1 MSSTTAGA
9 VRSTSSTPPRAAI
22 ALTTLILGAF
32 VANIN
37 LSIAN
42 VALPDIGRDLDATT
56 VQQTMVASMFTMG
69 LAASVLYLGA
79 IGDRYGRRKL
89 LLCGSV
95 LTIPAGLASAYAP
108 NIEFLIGARFVAG
121 LAAGLMFPTT
131 LSLLSALWRGPA
143 QTKAIALWSGIGGGA
158 AALGGV
164 IGGAMLEVFWWGSV
178 FLFALPLAVV
188 VIVLALWVIPV
199 KAGEEDVPVD
209 HLGGVLSVI
218 AVASLIMG
226 IQTLPNGLSPSLWIL
241 FGVAIVS
248 GALFFWRQKRAPR
261 PLVDLDAAS
270 VPTFWVAALAGTI
283 TFGSLM
289 GALFL
294 GAQFTQNVLGYDSLS
309 AALVTLPMSIMLILV
324 SPLAGKLVQQRGSR
338 TTLAIGLVVVAVG
351 FVVMIVTWRSGASVG
366 VVLLSYALVGAGVGV
381 CATPAAHSLMA
392 SLPVSRAGM
401 GSAFTD
407 LTRDFGGAIMQAIMG
422 TLLAVVYA
430 NYFQRAFSNLPPAQ
444 AANLS
449 DEAAAQ
455 IVGSYQGAEEVA
467 KSFPQASAEQ
477 LISAAD
483 KAFTEG
489 KSVAYVLALVMTLF
503 AFVLVWWKY
512 PRRDDERAFFAH
524 MEAQESQKASGGDS
538 DASGTPGSQGNAA
551 GAQPA

>member
-1 MSSTTAGA
+1 MSTASA
-9 VRSTSSTPPRAAI
+9 EPAHAPSISPPHAAI

-89 LLCGSV
+89 LLCGAV

-131 LSLLSALWRGPA
+131 LSLLSALWRGAA
-143 QTKAIALWSGIGGGA
+143 QTRAIALWSGVGGGA

-188 VIVLALWVIPV
+188 VIVLALRALPA

-226 IQTLPNGLSPSLWIL
+226 IQTLPNGFSTSMGLL
-241 FGVAIVS
+241 FATALVAGV
-248 GALFFWRQKRAPR
+248 LFFWRQKRAPR

-294 GAQFTQNVLGYDSLS
+294 GAQFTQNVLGYDSLK
-309 AALVTLPMSIMLILV
+309 AALMTLPMSLMLIII
-324 SPLAGKLVQQRGSR
+324 SPFAGRMVQARGSR
-338 TTLAIGLVVVAVG
+338 VTLAFGLVVVAVG
-351 FVVMIVTWRSGASVG
+351 FIIMIVTWHEGASVF
-366 VVLLSYALVGAGVGV
+366 VVLLSYAVVGAGVGA
-381 CATPAAHSLMA
+381 CATPAAHALMA

-407 LTRDFGGAIMQAIMG
+407 LTRDFGGAIMQAVMG

-430 NYFQRAFSNLPPAQ
+430 NYFRNAFANLPPQ
-444 AANLS
+444 EAANLS
-449 DEAAAQ
+449 QEAAEQ
-455 IVGSYQGAEEVA
+455 MVGSYQGAEQVA
-467 KSFPQASAEQ
+467 QSYPQASAERV
-477 LISAAD
+477 IAAANE
-483 KAFTEG
+483 AFTEG
-489 KSVAYVLALVMTLF
+489 KSVAYILALVLTLF
-503 AFVLVWWKY
+503 ALILVLWKY
-512 PRRDDERAFFAH
+512 PRRAQEREFFAQ
-524 MEAQESQKASGGDS
+524 MQAQSAAEEAAS
-538 DASGTPGSQGNAA
+538 ANAA
-551 GAQPA
+551 GA

>member
-1 MSSTTAGA
+1 MNSAPVGA
-9 VRSTSSTPPRAAI
+9 SRAVSLSPPHAVL
-22 ALTTLILGAF
+22 ALATLILGAF

-42 VALPDIGRDLDATT
+42 VALPDIGRDLAATT
-56 VQQTMVASMFTMG
+56 VQQTMVVSMFTMG
-69 LAASVLYLGA
+69 LAASVLYFGA

-89 LLCGSV
+89 LIFGAV

-143 QTKAIALWSGIGGGA
+143 QTKAIALWSGVGGGA

-178 FLFALPLAVV
+178 FLFTLPLAVV
-188 VIVLALWVIPV
+188 VIVLALKVLPAR
-199 KAGEEDVPVD
+199 AGEEDVPVD

-218 AVASLIMG
+218 AVACLIMA
-226 IQTLPNGLSPSLWIL
+226 IQTLPDGFSASMAALLA
-241 FGVAIVS
+241 GAIVA
-248 GALFFWRQKRAPR
+248 GVLFFWRQRRAPR

-294 GAQFTQNVLGYDSLS
+294 GAEFTQTVLGYTSIK
-309 AALVTLPMSIMLILV
+309 AALVTLPMSIMLMLV
-324 SPLAGKLVQQRGSR
+324 SPFAAKLVSKRGSR
-338 TTLAIGLVVVAVG
+338 MTLAIGLVIVASG
-351 FVVMIVTWRSGASVG
+351 LFVMVLTWNAGASVW
-366 VVLLSYALVGAGVGV
+366 VVLLSYGIVGAGVGL

-407 LTRDFGGAIMQAIMG
+407 LTRDFGGAIMQAVMG
-422 TLLAVVYA
+422 TVLAVVYA
-430 NYFQRAFSNLPPAQ
+430 NYFRNAFANLPPAE

-449 DEAAAQ
+449 DQAAQ
-455 IVGSYQGAEEVA
+455 QMVGSYQGAEQVA
-467 KSFPQASAEQ
+467 ASYPQASAEKV
-477 LISAAD
+477 IAAANQ
-483 KAFTEG
+483 AFTEG
-489 KSVAYVLALVMTLF
+489 KSVAYALALVLTVCAL
-503 AFVLVWWKY
+503 VLVLWKY
-512 PRRDDERAFFAH
+512 PRHEEEQAFFDE
-524 MEAQESQKASGGDS
+524 MERKSASEAATAANAGG
-538 DASGTPGSQGNAA
+538 A
-551 GAQPA
+551 

>member
-1 MSSTTAGA
+1 MSTASA
-9 VRSTSSTPPRAAI
+9 EPAHAPSISPPHAAI

-89 LLCGSV
+89 LLCGAV

-131 LSLLSALWRGPA
+131 LSLLSALWRGAA
-143 QTKAIALWSGIGGGA
+143 QTRAIALWSGVGGGA

-188 VIVLALWVIPV
+188 VIVLALRALPA

-226 IQTLPNGLSPSLWIL
+226 IQTLPNGFSASMGLL
-241 FGVAIVS
+241 FATALVAGV
-248 GALFFWRQKRAPR
+248 LFFWRQKRAPR

-294 GAQFTQNVLGYDSLS
+294 GAQFTQNVLGYDSLK
-309 AALVTLPMSIMLILV
+309 AALMTLPMSLMLIII
-324 SPLAGKLVQQRGSR
+324 SPFAGRMVQARGSR
-338 TTLAIGLVVVAVG
+338 VTLAFGLVVVAVG
-351 FVVMIVTWRSGASVG
+351 FIIMIVTWHEGASVF
-366 VVLLSYALVGAGVGV
+366 VVLLSYAVVGAGVGA
-381 CATPAAHSLMA
+381 CATPAAHALMA

-430 NYFQRAFSNLPPAQ
+430 NYFRNAFANLPPQ
-444 AANLS
+444 EAANLS
-449 DEAAAQ
+449 QEAAEQ
-455 IVGSYQGAEEVA
+455 MVGSYQGAEQVA
-467 KSFPQASAEQ
+467 QSYPQASAERV
-477 LISAAD
+477 IAAANE
-483 KAFTEG
+483 AFTEG
-489 KSVAYVLALVMTLF
+489 KSVAYILALVLTLL
-503 AFVLVWWKY
+503 ALVLVLWKY
-512 PRRDDERAFFAH
+512 PRRAQERAFFAQ
-524 MEAQESQKASGGDS
+524 MQAQSAAEEAAS
-538 DASGTPGSQGNAA
+538 ANAA
-551 GAQPA
+551 GA

>member
-1 MSSTTAGA
+1 MSTASA
-9 VRSTSSTPPRAAI
+9 EPAHAPSISPPHAAI

-89 LLCGSV
+89 LLCGAV

-131 LSLLSALWRGPA
+131 LSLLSALWRGAA
-143 QTKAIALWSGIGGGA
+143 QTRAIALWSGVGGGA

-188 VIVLALWVIPV
+188 VIVLALRALPA

-226 IQTLPNGLSPSLWIL
+226 IQTLPNGFSTSMGLL
-241 FGVAIVS
+241 FATALVAGV
-248 GALFFWRQKRAPR
+248 LFFWRQKRAPR

-294 GAQFTQNVLGYDSLS
+294 GAQFTQNVLGYDSLK
-309 AALVTLPMSIMLILV
+309 AALMTLPMSLMLIII
-324 SPLAGKLVQQRGSR
+324 SPFAGRMVQARGSR
-338 TTLAIGLVVVAVG
+338 VTLAFGLVVVAVG
-351 FVVMIVTWRSGASVG
+351 FIIMIVTWHEGASVF
-366 VVLLSYALVGAGVGV
+366 VVLLSYAVVGAGVGA
-381 CATPAAHSLMA
+381 CATPAAHALMG

-430 NYFQRAFSNLPPAQ
+430 NYFRNAFANLPPQ
-444 AANLS
+444 EAANLS
-449 DEAAAQ
+449 QEAAEQ
-455 IVGSYQGAEEVA
+455 MVGSYQGAEQVA
-467 KSFPQASAEQ
+467 QSYPQASAERV
-477 LISAAD
+477 IAAANE
-483 KAFTEG
+483 AFTEG
-489 KSVAYVLALVMTLF
+489 KSVAYILALVLTLL
-503 AFVLVWWKY
+503 ALVLVLWKY
-512 PRRDDERAFFAH
+512 PRRAQERAFFAQ
-524 MEAQESQKASGGDS
+524 MQAQSAAEEAAS
-538 DASGTPGSQGNAA
+538 ANAA
-551 GAQPA
+551 GA

>member
-1 MSSTTAGA
+1 MSTASA
-9 VRSTSSTPPRAAI
+9 EPAHAPSISPPHAAI

-89 LLCGSV
+89 LLCGAV

-131 LSLLSALWRGPA
+131 LSLLSALWRGAA
-143 QTKAIALWSGIGGGA
+143 QTRAIALWSGVGGGA

-188 VIVLALWVIPV
+188 VIVLALRALPA

-226 IQTLPNGLSPSLWIL
+226 IQTLPNGFSASMGLL
-241 FGVAIVS
+241 FATALVAGV
-248 GALFFWRQKRAPR
+248 LFFWRQKRAPR

-294 GAQFTQNVLGYDSLS
+294 GAQFTQNVLGYDSLK
-309 AALVTLPMSIMLILV
+309 AALMTLPMSLMLIII
-324 SPLAGKLVQQRGSR
+324 SPFAGRMVQDRGSR
-338 TTLAIGLVVVAVG
+338 VTLAFGLVVVAIG
-351 FVVMIVTWRSGASVG
+351 FIIMIVTWHEGASVF
-366 VVLLSYALVGAGVGV
+366 VVLLSYAVVGAGVGA
-381 CATPAAHSLMA
+381 CATPAAHALMA

-407 LTRDFGGAIMQAIMG
+407 LTRDFGGAIMQAVMG

-430 NYFQRAFSNLPPAQ
+430 NYFRNAFANLPPQ
-444 AANLS
+444 EAANLS
-449 DEAAAQ
+449 QEAAEQ
-455 IVGSYQGAEEVA
+455 MVGSYQGAEQVA
-467 KSFPQASAEQ
+467 QSYPQASAERV
-477 LISAAD
+477 IAAANE
-483 KAFTEG
+483 AFTEG
-489 KSVAYVLALVMTLF
+489 KSVAYILALVLTLL
-503 AFVLVWWKY
+503 ALVLVLWKY
-512 PRRDDERAFFAH
+512 PRRAQERAFFAQ
-524 MEAQESQKASGGDS
+524 MQAQSAAEEAAS
-538 DASGTPGSQGNAA
+538 ANAA
-551 GAQPA
+551 GA

>member
-1 MSSTTAGA
+1 MSTASA
-9 VRSTSSTPPRAAI
+9 EPAHAPSISPPHAAI

-89 LLCGSV
+89 LLCGAV

-131 LSLLSALWRGPA
+131 LSLLSALWRGAA
-143 QTKAIALWSGIGGGA
+143 QTRAIALWSGVGGGA

-188 VIVLALWVIPV
+188 VIVLALRALPA

-226 IQTLPNGLSPSLWIL
+226 IQTLPNGFSASMGLL
-241 FGVAIVS
+241 FATALVAGV
-248 GALFFWRQKRAPR
+248 LFFWRQKRAPR

-294 GAQFTQNVLGYDSLS
+294 GAQFTQNVLGYDSLK
-309 AALVTLPMSIMLILV
+309 AALMTLPMSLMLIII
-324 SPLAGKLVQQRGSR
+324 SPFAGRMVQARGSR
-338 TTLAIGLVVVAVG
+338 VTLAFGLVVVAVG
-351 FVVMIVTWRSGASVG
+351 FIIMIVTWHEGASVF
-366 VVLLSYALVGAGVGV
+366 VVLLSYAVVGAGVGA
-381 CATPAAHSLMA
+381 CATPAAHALMA

-407 LTRDFGGAIMQAIMG
+407 LTRDFGGAIMQAVMG

-430 NYFQRAFSNLPPAQ
+430 NYFRNAFANLPPQ
-444 AANLS
+444 EAANLS
-449 DEAAAQ
+449 QEAAEQ
-455 IVGSYQGAEEVA
+455 MVGSYQGAEQVA
-467 KSFPQASAEQ
+467 QSYPQASAERV
-477 LISAAD
+477 IAAANE
-483 KAFTEG
+483 AFTEG
-489 KSVAYVLALVMTLF
+489 KSVAYILALVLTLL
-503 AFVLVWWKY
+503 ALVLVLWKY
-512 PRRDDERAFFAH
+512 PRRAQERAFFAQ
-524 MEAQESQKASGGDS
+524 MQAQSAAEEAAS
-538 DASGTPGSQGNAA
+538 ANAA
-551 GAQPA
+551 GA

>member
-1 MSSTTAGA
+1 MSTASA
-9 VRSTSSTPPRAAI
+9 EPAHAPSVSPPHAAI

-89 LLCGSV
+89 LLCGAV

-131 LSLLSALWRGPA
+131 LSLLSALWRGAA
-143 QTKAIALWSGIGGGA
+143 QTRAIALWSGVGGGA

-188 VIVLALWVIPV
+188 VIVLALRALPA

-226 IQTLPNGLSPSLWIL
+226 IQTLPNGFSASMGLL
-241 FGVAIVS
+241 FATALIAGV
-248 GALFFWRQKRAPR
+248 LFFWRQKRAPR

-294 GAQFTQNVLGYDSLS
+294 GAQFTQNVLGYDSLE
-309 AALVTLPMSIMLILV
+309 AALMTLPMSLMLIII
-324 SPLAGKLVQQRGSR
+324 SPFAGRMVQARGSR
-338 TTLAIGLVVVAVG
+338 VTLAFGLVVVAVG
-351 FVVMIVTWRSGASVG
+351 FIIMIVTWHEGASMF
-366 VVLLSYALVGAGVGV
+366 VVLLSYAVVGAGVGA
-381 CATPAAHSLMA
+381 CATPAAHALMA

-407 LTRDFGGAIMQAIMG
+407 LTRDFGGAIMQAVMG

-430 NYFQRAFSNLPPAQ
+430 NYFRNAFANLPPQ
-444 AANLS
+444 EAANLS
-449 DEAAAQ
+449 QEAAEQ
-455 IVGSYQGAEEVA
+455 MVGSYQGAEQVA
-467 KSFPQASAEQ
+467 QSYPQASAERV
-477 LISAAD
+477 IAAANE
-483 KAFTEG
+483 AFTEG
-489 KSVAYVLALVMTLF
+489 KSVAYILALVLTLI
-503 AFVLVWWKY
+503 ALVLVLWKY
-512 PRRDDERAFFAH
+512 PRRAPERAFFAQ
-524 MEAQESQKASGGDS
+524 MQEQSAAEEAAS
-538 DASGTPGSQGNAA
+538 ANAA
-551 GAQPA
+551 GA

>member
-1 MSSTTAGA
+1 MSTASA
-9 VRSTSSTPPRAAI
+9 EPAHAPSISPPHAAI

-89 LLCGSV
+89 LLCGAV

-131 LSLLSALWRGPA
+131 LSLLSALWRGAA
-143 QTKAIALWSGIGGGA
+143 QTRAIALWSGVGGGA

-188 VIVLALWVIPV
+188 VIVLALRALPA

-226 IQTLPNGLSPSLWIL
+226 IQTLPNGFSASMGLL
-241 FGVAIVS
+241 FATALVAGV
-248 GALFFWRQKRAPR
+248 LFFWRQKRAPR

-294 GAQFTQNVLGYDSLS
+294 GAQFTQNVLGYDSLK
-309 AALVTLPMSIMLILV
+309 AALMTLPMSLMLIII
-324 SPLAGKLVQQRGSR
+324 SPFAGRMVQDRGSR
-338 TTLAIGLVVVAVG
+338 VTLAFGLVVVAIG
-351 FVVMIVTWRSGASVG
+351 FIIMIVTWHEGASVF
-366 VVLLSYALVGAGVGV
+366 VVLLSYAVVGAGVGA
-381 CATPAAHSLMA
+381 CATPAAHALMA

-430 NYFQRAFSNLPPAQ
+430 NYFRNAFANLPPQ
-444 AANLS
+444 EAANLS
-449 DEAAAQ
+449 QEAAEQ
-455 IVGSYQGAEEVA
+455 MVGSYQGAEQVA
-467 KSFPQASAEQ
+467 QSYPQASAERV
-477 LISAAD
+477 IAAANE
-483 KAFTEG
+483 AFTEG
-489 KSVAYVLALVMTLF
+489 KSVAYILALVLTLL
-503 AFVLVWWKY
+503 ALVLVLWKY
-512 PRRDDERAFFAH
+512 PRRAQERAFFAQ
-524 MEAQESQKASGGDS
+524 MQAQSAAEEAAS
-538 DASGTPGSQGNAA
+538 ANAA
-551 GAQPA
+551 GA